1 MSLVLRAH
9 YNMITLEGIETL
21 VGLRALVS
29 LDVTGCKEGEG
40 VARRSMQIYNSTKVI
55 LAGFET
61 KHVTG

>member
-1 MSLVLRAH
+1 
-9 YNMITLEGIETL
+9 MITLEGIETL